1 MSTYE
6 ICECTEQSCR
16 FRFPA
21 AAGELAS
28 HRCPWCG
35 GQTVLRH
42 TLPAAPLESP
52 SKPAPPPSRQLAA
65 LVDNVR
71 STFNTGS
78 IFRSADG
85 AGLSH
90 LYLCGVTP
98 TPHHPK
104 LTKTA
109 LGAEMSVP
117 WSHHRN
123 ALLLAQQLQ
132 TAGHTLWALERT
144 HPAPLPVRSIFA
156 APPLPDPLVLVLGS
170 EVAGI
175 DPDLLALCTEMLSI
189 PMAGRKQSLNV
200 AVAFGIA
207 AFTLRHCPALPPTTT
222 GG

>member
-1 MSTYE
+1 MTAYE
-6 ICECTEQSCR
+6 ICECTDPSCR

-21 AAGELAS
+21 AVGQLAGY
-28 HRCPWCG
+28 RCPWCC

-42 TLPAAPLESP
+42 TLPAAPPESP
-52 SKPAPPPSRQLAA
+52 GEPTPAPSTQLAA

-109 LGAEMSVP
+109 LGAEKSVP

-123 ALLLAQQLQ
+123 AVLLAKQLH
-132 TAGHTLWALERT
+132 TTGHTLWALERT
-144 HPAPLPVRSIFA
+144 HPAPLPVRSIYA
-156 APPLPDPLVLVLGS
+156 APPLPHPLVLVLGS

-175 DPDLLALCTEMLSI
+175 DPDLLTLCTETLAI
-189 PMAGRKQSLNV
+189 PMAGHKQSLNV

-207 AFTLRHCPALPPTTT
+207 AFALRHCAAPLPTTA